1 MPRGRTTDTNISL
14 EAKRNYKS
22 LYNFDTFKD
31 AYKIKAVVELENG
44 RISARPIIFVDLN
57 MPFMEMHKHY
67 LLARSDIIEF
77 TPRWINRPNYLSYD
91 MYGTTS
97 FAPLLLFLNNKISF
111 LDFDFDYVV
120 VPRISA
126 IKELIISNQ
135 RLYPDRT
142 KIKDIKFS

>member
-1 MPRGRTTDTNISL
+1 MPRGRTVDTNISL

-31 AYKIKAVVELENG
+31 VYKIKAVVELDGG
-44 RISARPIIFVDLN
+44 RISARPVVFVDLN
-57 MPFMEMHKHY
+57 TPFMEMYKHY
-67 LLARSDIIEF
+67 LLARSDIVEF
-77 TPRWINRPNYLSYD
+77 IPRWTNRPNYLSYD
-91 MYGTTS
+91 KYETTA
-97 FAPLLLFLNNKISF
+97 FAPLLLFLNNKITA

-120 VPRISA
+120 VPRLSA